1 METLGNYLR
10 EEREK
15 QGKTLKHIAQKTCI
29 TRTTLQAIE
38 DDQDELLPPPS
49 YLRGFLKLYALELGL
64 NTEDLLAR
72 LPQQRP
78 QQNSLNLPPAP
89 DIETKKK
96 PLLKIFVAAGI
107 VCIACIWGWQ
117 MFFGLAPVSQQTPKK
132 IISPRP
138 ALPNVPS
145 VSPML
150 PEGPAQPDTTPEE
163 SKPAL
168 EPLPQVEPVSE
179 TLPADSPRPKETPP
193 VVTERFTVQFA
204 ARGIVWMTMQADDG
218 TIVDITLQDGER
230 YRASASRTLAV
241 RLGNPVLVDVE
252 YNDQP
257 VPIPG
262 KPGIPLNLVF
272 PDCIQQSP
280 PETN

>member
-29 TRTTLQAIE
+29 SRTTLQAIE
-38 DDQDELLPPPS
+38 DDQDELLPPAS

-78 QQNSLNLPPAP
+78 EQNGLTRPPAP

-107 VCIACIWGWQ
+107 ICIACIWAGQ
-117 MFFGLAPVSQQTPKK
+117 MFFGLAPVSQETPEQ

-138 ALPNVPS
+138 ALPGI
-145 VSPML
+145 L
-150 PEGPAQPDTTPEE
+150 PEAPAQPDTAPKE
-163 SKPAL
+163 SKPEL
-168 EPLPQVEPVSE
+168 QPLPQVEPVSE

-218 TIVDITLQDGER
+218 TIVDITLRDGER
-230 YRASASRTLAV
+230 YRASAAQKLTV

-272 PDCIQQSP
+272 PDYVQKSP
-280 PETN
+280 QNTN

>member
-29 TRTTLQAIE
+29 SRTTLQAIE
-38 DDQDELLPPPS
+38 EDQDELLPPAS
-49 YLRGFLKLYALELGL
+49 YLRGFLKLYAQELGL

-78 QQNSLNLPPAP
+78 KQNSPTLPPAP
-89 DIETKKK
+89 DIETKQK
-96 PLLKIFVAAGI
+96 PLLKIFVVAGI
-107 VCIACIWGWQ
+107 VCIACIWAWQ
-117 MFFGLAPVSQQTPKK
+117 MFFGLAPVSQKTPEK

-138 ALPNVPS
+138 ALLNV
-145 VSPML
+145 L
-150 PEGPAQPDTTPEE
+150 PEAPDQPDTAPNE
-163 SKPAL
+163 SKPEL
-168 EPLPQVEPVSE
+168 EPLPQLEPVSE
-179 TLPADSPRPKETPP
+179 TLPADTLRLEETPP

-218 TIVDITLQDGER
+218 TIVDITLRDGER
-230 YRASASRTLAV
+230 YRASAAQKLTV

-252 YNDQP
+252 YNNQP

-272 PDCIQQSP
+272 PDCVQQSP
-280 PETN
+280 QNTN

>member
-15 QGKTLKHIAQKTCI
+15 QGKTLKHISQKTCI
-29 TRTTLQAIE
+29 SRTTLQAIE
-38 DDQDELLPPPS
+38 NDQDELLPPAS

-78 QQNSLNLPPAP
+78 EQNNLRLPPAP

-107 VCIACIWGWQ
+107 VCIACIWAGQ
-117 MFFGLAPVSQQTPKK
+117 MFFGLAPVSQETPEQ

-150 PEGPAQPDTTPEE
+150 PEAPAQPDTAPEE
-163 SKPAL
+163 SKPIL

-179 TLPADSPRPKETPP
+179 TLPADSPRPEETPP
-193 VVTERFTVQFA
+193 AVTERFTVQFA

-218 TIVDITLQDGER
+218 TIVDITLRDGER
-230 YRASASRTLAV
+230 YRASASQTLAV

-262 KPGIPLNLVF
+262 KPGIPLDLVF
-272 PDCIQQSP
+272 PDCVQQSP
-280 PETN
+280 QNTN